1 MTIRENTEG
10 EYSGLEHEVVP
21 GVVESLK
28 VRGEGVGLRGR
39 YRHQGK
45 IVPLVTSKINK
56 DHYKVIFKTP
66 QKAIASGQSLVLY
79 KGKQCVG
86 GGVII

>member
-1 MTIRENTEG
+1 MTNNANDKALEVRELEIHSVNWIG
-10 EYSGLEHEVVP
+10 EQE
-21 GVVESLK
+21 